1 MNTFF
6 FNKRQT
12 TDTPTPIPIPI
23 PTPIPIPIPT
33 PIPIPI
39 PPTSLPINPNNATTS
54 TTTTTYKEIG
64 FIILRYVN
72 SAITNQYWKECY
84 RCIRYFYPSNKIL
97 IIDDNSDKDFLTCD
111 TIEQELHNTTIIQS
125 EYPKRG
131 EFLPYYYYLRNKF
144 CDIAVILHDSIF
156 IQTRINFNVDEYKML
171 WHFPSYLMKDGQSSG
186 KQMEQIRALNNGDLN
201 HMYEYFYLNKFNGCF
216 GAMSIITYDYLNE
229 INNIFKIDK
238 LIPHITCRV
247 SRCAF
252 ERVFSF
258 LLIYKQ
264 NRGNV
269 ANGGGKNK
277 HQSLLGDIVKY
288 CKWGITFDEY
298 IKYRHTMKLPIVK
311 VWTGR

>member
-6 FNKRQT
+6 FNKIPT
-12 TDTPTPIPIPI
+12 TDLPPS
-23 PTPIPIPIPT
+23 
-33 PIPIPI
+33 I
-39 PPTSLPINPNNATTS
+39 PPTPPTPPTHLPISPDIITTTTS
-54 TTTTTYKEIG
+54 TPKEIG
-64 FIILRYVN
+64 FIILRHVN
-72 SAITNQYWKECY
+72 SAKTNQYWKECY

-97 IIDDNSDKDFLTCD
+97 IVDDNSDTNFLTCHAN
-111 TIEQELHNTTIIQS
+111 TIEQEMHNTTIIQS

-131 EFLPYYYYLRNKF
+131 EFLPYYYYLKNKF
-144 CDIAVILHDSIF
+144 CDIAVILHDSVF

-186 KQMEQIRALNNGDLN
+186 KQLEQIRALNNSDLN

-216 GAMSIITYDYLNE
+216 GAMSIITHDYLSE

-238 LIPHITCRV
+238 LLPHITCRT

-269 ANGGGKNK
+269 SNGGSMWNSRGNIK

-288 CKWGITFDEY
+288 CKWGITFDDY
-298 IKYRHTMKLPIVK
+298 IKYRNRMKLPIVK

>member
-6 FNKRQT
+6 FNKIQT
-12 TDTPTPIPIPI
+12 NN
-23 PTPIPIPIPT
+23 T

-39 PPTSLPINPNNATTS
+39 PPTSLPMVPNNTPTTIP
-54 TTTTTYKEIG
+54 THKEIG

-97 IIDDNSDKDFLTCD
+97 IIDDNSDMEFLTCD
-111 TIEQELHNTTIIQS
+111 TIELELHNTTIIQS

-144 CDIAVILHDSIF
+144 CDTAVILHDSVF

-171 WHFPSYLMKDGQSSG
+171 WHFPPYLMKDGQSSE
-186 KQMEQIRALNNGDLN
+186 KQQKLLNTLNHTGLN

-238 LIPHITCRV
+238 LLHHITCRV

-252 ERVFSF
+252 ERVLSF

-264 NRGNV
+264 NRGNL
-269 ANGGGKNK
+269 ANRGENNK

-288 CKWGITFDEY
+288 CKWGITYDEY
-298 IKYRHTMKLPIVK
+298 IKYRHRMNLPIVK
-311 VWTGR
+311 VWSGR

>member
-6 FNKRQT
+6 FNKKQT
-12 TDTPTPIPIPI
+12 TYLPAAI
-23 PTPIPIPIPT
+23 PTP
-33 PIPIPI
+33 
-39 PPTSLPINPNNATTS
+39 PTSFPTNPN
-54 TTTTTYKEIG
+54 TTTTTTTTPTTTTTTKEIG
-64 FIILRYVN
+64 FIILRHVN
-72 SAITNQYWKECY
+72 SAKTNQYWKECY

-97 IIDDNSDKDFLTCD
+97 IIDDNSDTIFLTCD
-111 TIEQELHNTTIIQS
+111 ANTREQELHNTTIIQS
-125 EYPKRG
+125 EYTKRG
-131 EFLPYYYYLRNKF
+131 EFLPYYYYLKNKF
-144 CDIAVILHDSIF
+144 CDIAVILHDSVF
-156 IQTRINFNVDEYKML
+156 IQQPINFHVDEYKML
-171 WHFPSYLMKDGQSSG
+171 WHFPSYLMKDSESSG
-186 KQMEQIRALNNGDLN
+186 KQIEQIRALNNSDLN

-216 GAMSIITYDYLNE
+216 GAMSIITYDYLSE

-238 LIPHITCRV
+238 LLPHITCRI

-269 ANGGGKNK
+269 ASGGVKNK
-277 HQSLLGDIVKY
+277 HQSLLGDIIKY
-288 CKWGITFDEY
+288 CRWGITFDEY

>member
-6 FNKRQT
+6 FNKIQT
-12 TDTPTPIPIPI
+12 TNLPASIPPTH
-23 PTPIPIPIPT
+23 
-33 PIPIPI
+33 PI
-39 PPTSLPINPNNATTS
+39 PPTHLPISPDIITTS
-54 TTTTTYKEIG
+54 TSTPKEIG
-64 FIILRYVN
+64 FIILRHVN

-97 IIDDNSDKDFLTCD
+97 IIDDNSDTIFLTCG
-111 TIEQELHNTTIIQS
+111 TNNIELHNTIIIQS

-131 EFLPYYYYLRNKF
+131 EFLPYYYYLKNKF
-144 CDIAVILHDSIF
+144 CDIAVILHDSVF
-156 IQTRINFNVDEYKML
+156 IQQPINFQVDEYKML

-186 KQMEQIRALNNGDLN
+186 KQLEQIRALNNVDLN

-216 GAMSIITYDYLNE
+216 GAMSIITYDYLSE

-238 LIPHITCRV
+238 LLPHITCRI

-269 ANGGGKNK
+269 ANGGGMWNSRGNIK

-298 IKYRHTMKLPIVK
+298 IKYRHRMKLPIVK

>member
-6 FNKRQT
+6 FNKIQT
-12 TDTPTPIPIPI
+12 NDHPPTPPIP
-23 PTPIPIPIPT
+23 PIP
-33 PIPIPI
+33 PI
-39 PPTSLPINPNNATTS
+39 PPTSLPINPNNATTTTATA
-54 TTTTTYKEIG
+54 TTTHKEIG

-111 TIEQELHNTTIIQS
+111 TNTNTNTIDLHNTTIIQS

-131 EFLPYYYYLRNKF
+131 EFLPYYYYLKNKF

-186 KQMEQIRALNNGDLN
+186 KQIEQIRALNNGDLN

-288 CKWGITFDEY
+288 CKWGITFEEY
-298 IKYRHTMKLPIVK
+298 IKYRHRMKLPIVK

>member
-6 FNKRQT
+6 FNKIQT
-12 TDTPTPIPIPI
+12 TNLPDY
-23 PTPIPIPIPT
+23 
-33 PIPIPI
+33 I
-39 PPTSLPINPNNATTS
+39 PPTPPTPPTHLPISPNM
-54 TTTTTYKEIG
+54 TTTTTITTTSTPKEIG
-64 FIILRYVN
+64 FIILRHVN
-72 SAITNQYWKECY
+72 SAKTNQYWKECY

-97 IIDDNSDKDFLTCD
+97 IVDDNSDTIFLTCD
-111 TIEQELHNTTIIQS
+111 ANNIEQELHNTTIIQS
-125 EYPKRG
+125 EYSKRG
-131 EFLPYYYYLRNKF
+131 EFLPYYYYLKNKF
-144 CDIAVILHDSIF
+144 CDIAVILHDSVF
-156 IQTRINFNVDEYKML
+156 IQQPINFQVDEYKML

-186 KQMEQIRALNNGDLN
+186 KQLEQIRALNNGDLN

-216 GAMSIITYDYLNE
+216 GAMSIITHDYLSE

-238 LIPHITCRV
+238 LLPHITCRI

-269 ANGGGKNK
+269 ANGGSMWNSIANIK

-298 IKYRHTMKLPIVK
+298 IKYRHRMKLPIIK

>member
-6 FNKRQT
+6 FNTKHP
-12 TDTPTPIPIPI
+12 PTP
-23 PTPIPIPIPT
+23 PT
-33 PIPIPI
+33 
-39 PPTSLPINPNNATTS
+39 PPTSSPLEHDNITTI
-54 TTTTTYKEIG
+54 TAPKEIG
-64 FIILRYVN
+64 FIILRHVN
-72 SAITNQYWKECY
+72 SAITNEYWKECY

-97 IIDDNSDKDFLTCD
+97 IIDDNSDKDFLTYHVD
-111 TIEQELHNTTIIQS
+111 TRELYNTTTIQS

-131 EFLPYYYYLRNKF
+131 EFLPYYYYLKNKF
-144 CDIAVILHDSIF
+144 CDTAVILHDSVF
-156 IQTRINFNVDEYKML
+156 IQRPINFNVDEYKML
-171 WHFPSYLMKDGQSSG
+171 WHFPSYLMKDGQSSR
-186 KQMEQIRALNNGDLN
+186 KQIEQMRALGHQGLN
-201 HMYEYFYLNKFNGCF
+201 QMYEYFYLNKFNGCF
-216 GAMSIITYDYLNE
+216 GAMSIITYNYLNE

-238 LIPHITCRV
+238 LLPHITCRI

-264 NRGNV
+264 NSGNV
-269 ANGGGKNK
+269 ANTGGKSK
-277 HQSLLGDIVKY
+277 HQSLLGDIIKY

>member
-6 FNKRQT
+6 FNKIQT
-12 TDTPTPIPIPI
+12 NDHPPTP
-23 PTPIPIPIPT
+23 PTPPT
-33 PIPIPI
+33 H
-39 PPTSLPINPNNATTS
+39 LPISPDIITTTTS
-54 TTTTTYKEIG
+54 TTTITTTTKEKEIG
-64 FIILRYVN
+64 FIILRHVN
-72 SAITNQYWKECY
+72 SAKTNQYWKECY
-84 RCIRYFYPSNKIL
+84 RCIRYFYPLNKIL
-97 IIDDNSDKDFLTCD
+97 IIDDNSDTNFLTCYAN

-131 EFLPYYYYLRNKF
+131 EFLPYYYYLKNKF
-144 CDIAVILHDSIF
+144 CDIAVILHDSVF
-156 IQTRINFNVDEYKML
+156 IQQPINFHVDEYKML

-186 KQMEQIRALNNGDLN
+186 KQLEQIRAINNGDLN

-216 GAMSIITYDYLNE
+216 GAMSIITHDYLSE

-238 LIPHITCRV
+238 LLPHITCRI

-269 ANGGGKNK
+269 ANGGSMWNSRGNIK

-298 IKYRHTMKLPIVK
+298 IKYRHRMKLPIVK

>member
-6 FNKRQT
+6 FNKIQT
-12 TDTPTPIPIPI
+12 TNLPDY
-23 PTPIPIPIPT
+23 
-33 PIPIPI
+33 I
-39 PPTSLPINPNNATTS
+39 PPTPPTPPTHLPISPNM
-54 TTTTTYKEIG
+54 TTTTTITTTSTPKEIG
-64 FIILRYVN
+64 FIILRHVN
-72 SAITNQYWKECY
+72 SAKTNQYWKECY

-97 IIDDNSDKDFLTCD
+97 IVDDNSDTIFLTCD
-111 TIEQELHNTTIIQS
+111 ANNIEQELHNTTIIQS
-125 EYPKRG
+125 EYSKRG
-131 EFLPYYYYLRNKF
+131 EFLPYYYYLKNKF
-144 CDIAVILHDSIF
+144 CDIAVILHDSVF
-156 IQTRINFNVDEYKML
+156 IQQPINFQVDEYKML

-186 KQMEQIRALNNGDLN
+186 KQLEQIRALNNGDLN

-216 GAMSIITYDYLNE
+216 GAMSIITHDYLSE

-238 LIPHITCRV
+238 LLPHITCRI

-269 ANGGGKNK
+269 ANGGSMWNSRGNIK

-288 CKWGITFDEY
+288 CKWGITFDDY
-298 IKYRHTMKLPIVK
+298 IKYRHRMKLPIVK

>member
-12 TDTPTPIPIPI
+12 TDTPIPIPIPIPI
-23 PTPIPIPIPT
+23 PT
-33 PIPIPI
+33 
-39 PPTSLPINPNNATTS
+39 PPTSLPINPNNATTTA
-54 TTTTTYKEIG
+54 TTHKEIG

-97 IIDDNSDKDFLTCD
+97 IIDDNSDKNFLTCD
-111 TIEQELHNTTIIQS
+111 TNTIEQELHNTTTIQS

-186 KQMEQIRALNNGDLN
+186 KQIEQIRALNNGDLN

-264 NRGNV
+264 NRGNL
-269 ANGGGKNK
+269 ANRGGKNK

-288 CKWGITFDEY
+288 CRWGITYDEY
-298 IKYRHTMKLPIVK
+298 LENKHKHKIKLPIVK